1 MPIRRDPHTSPVVT
15 NALLY
20 PATPILSGKEYERR
34 FPGGG
39 EKGLSGRYPFLFSIP
54 HGGVSVPPEV
64 RGFVSL
70 SRKDIAFNSDPHT
83 RLLYG
88 FDDVAE
94 ALVDFEVS
102 RVFVDANRAPYEYP
116 PRAQD
121 GVVKMITQD
130 GTPVYR
136 KGFAPG
142 RELIGVL
149 LQRYYFPFHNRLAD
163 LIDAHPIEV
172 AFDCHSMLPHAP
184 QTRMDAGRPRPL
196 FCLSNRGDKAGQPLR
211 KGGLVTCPP
220 EWLSALARSFQAE
233 FDGEGRVAMN
243 DPFRGGFISI
253 AHHRRTQ
260 TPWIQIEVNR
270 DLYGTGDPAAHQVD
284 ETQVDEV
291 RGRIFS
297 AIAGFWEE
305 VSG

>member
-1 MPIRRDPHTSPVVT
+1 M
-15 NALLY
+15 
-20 PATPILSGKEYERR
+20 
-34 FPGGG
+34 
-39 EKGLSGRYPFLFSIP
+39 SGRYPFLFSIP

-149 LQRYYFPFHNRLAD
+149 LQSTTSRSITGWPTSST
-163 LIDAHPIEV
+163 P
-172 AFDCHSMLPHAP
+172 
-184 QTRMDAGRPRPL
+184 TRSRSPLTATACCPTPPRPGWMQAGRAP
-196 FCLSNRGDKAGQPLR
+196 S
-211 KGGLVTCPP
+211 
-220 EWLSALARSFQAE
+220 SA
-233 FDGEGRVAMN
+233 
-243 DPFRGGFISI
+243 
-253 AHHRRTQ
+253 
-260 TPWIQIEVNR
+260 
-270 DLYGTGDPAAHQVD
+270 
-284 ETQVDEV
+284 
-291 RGRIFS
+291 
-297 AIAGFWEE
+297 
-305 VSG
+305 